1 MRTAPQTIKS
11 FFQPSSCGK
20 SCGHT
25 KKDSIKDSAMD
36 KLGLW
41 SSLICS
47 IHCLATP
54 IVLGIF
60 FSLKVSTSMIEGWE
74 SIDLICLF
82 LAPIFAWF
90 SLKHGLNQ
98 HGSAWPSGIFSFGF
112 VFLLLGV
119 YSFSGDHH
127 LVHTEGAGEHMTHSY
142 LMIIGGILV
151 AVSHTLNLYLS
162 RSSAPKKVLSP

>member
-1 MRTAPQTIKS
+1 MKS
-11 FFQPSSCGK
+11 SSDVLKTLFKPSSCGT
-20 SCGHT
+20 SCSHST
-25 KKDSIKDSAMD
+25 HKDASMD

-54 IVLGIF
+54 IVLAVF
-60 FSLKVSTSMIEGWE
+60 FSLKVSNLLIESWE
-74 SIDLICLF
+74 SVDMICLF

-112 VFLLLGV
+112 LFLTLGV
-119 YSFSGDHH
+119 YSFSDHANHSDGH
-127 LVHTEGAGEHMTHSY
+127 LAHTS
-142 LMIIGGILV
+142 LMILGGLLV
-151 AVSHTLNLYLS
+151 ALSHTLNLYLS
-162 RSSAPKKVLSP
+162 KSSQALKQAAHQNSDKHSG